1 MNRILSYAE
10 AQSRVGLANDSIA
23 FTVEELQDFITQ
35 VQADN
40 LRIYFYKSNP
50 AGRTNFIMSG
60 YTEGVECNTGFK
72 RIHRLS
78 PLFCAIPIDTDL
90 KLRPGGGWS
99 AG

>member
-60 YTEGVECNTGFK
+60 YTEGVEGNQVFFGDIEEQTVPT
-72 RIHRLS
+72 I
-78 PLFCAIPIDTDL
+78 IIEDTDTVFN
-90 KLRPGGGWS
+90 P
-99 AG
+99 